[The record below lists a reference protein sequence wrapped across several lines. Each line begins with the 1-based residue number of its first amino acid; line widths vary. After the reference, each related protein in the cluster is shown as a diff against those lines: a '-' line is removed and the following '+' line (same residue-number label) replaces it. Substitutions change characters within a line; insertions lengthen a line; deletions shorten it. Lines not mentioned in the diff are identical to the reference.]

1 MTQYLTPGVYIEEVE
16 RGPQPIQGVPTN
28 IVAFLG
34 ETERGPT
41 YPRLVS
47 SYNDYARLFGSVYDD
62 TKFMPYVVSGF
73 FDNEGT
79 TAYIC
84 RIVPRDATPA
94 YQVYGGYRV
103 TALGPGTWG
112 KNVFVKFTASTTQSY
127 VVPAAGGAPTAQPI
141 GIHMQLAY
149 WEASTLGT
157 AAPYDP
163 WNPAAIPPNAP
174 TPDYTEDFDDI
185 VLDDPADPNY
195 YTKRLGIGV
204 NSNSSFVMFAP
215 DVAAP
220 APPALPA
227 TPVGALGPLAQGGT
241 NAAAAPTVVDYNGNV
256 DGAGN
261 PITDPTQMT
270 GLAALLLDEFRDVS
284 LVYAPNTGGAADIC
298 SSVIDHCQYQSGY
311 RLAVIDAPEGQSNYQ
326 TITPRGMSG
335 NSDTSYA
342 AYYYPW
348 IWISDPVTGKLIK
361 VPPGG
366 HVLGVYARTDDT
378 RGVFK
383 APANEI
389 VDGALDLEYDI
400 SDNTQSVLNPAGV
413 NVIRKFPTRGIRIW
427 GARTL
432 SSDALWKYVNVRRL
446 FIFLERSIYEGTQ
459 WVVFEPNDQRLWAR
473 VVDTIR
479 LFLRQQ
485 WREGAL
491 MGATEDQAFQIACD
505 QSTMT
510 QEDILNGILICQ
522 VGIAPVRPAE
532 FVVFQIYQY
541 TATAQS

>member
-1 MTQYLTPGVYIEEVE
+1 MTTYLTPGVYIQEVE

-41 YPRLVS
+41 YPRLIS
-47 SYNDYARLFGSVYDD
+47 SYNDYARFFGSVYDD

-84 RIVPRDATPA
+84 RIVPRDAKPA
-94 YQVYGGYRV
+94 YHVYGGYRV

-112 KNVFVKFTASTTQSY
+112 KNVFIKFTNSTTQSY
-127 VVPAAGGAPTAQPI
+127 VVPAGGGAPAAQPI

-149 WEASTLGT
+149 WEANTLGQ

-174 TPDYTEDFDDI
+174 TPDYTEDFDDV

-215 DVAAP
+215 DVAAANP
-220 APPALPA
+220 PA
-227 TPVGALGPLAQGGT
+227 TPVGISSVLDQDGT

-256 DGAGN
+256 DSAGN
-261 PITDPTQMT
+261 TITDPSQMT

-284 LVYAPNTGGAADIC
+284 LVYAPNTGAAADIT
-298 SSVIDHCQYQSGY
+298 SSIINHCQYQSGY

-326 TITPRGMSG
+326 TLTPRGMSA

-432 SSDALWKYVNVRRL
+432 ASDALWKYVNVRRL

-473 VVDTIR
+473 VVDTVR

-485 WREGAL
+485 WRQGAL

-510 QEDILNGILICQ
+510 PEDILNGMLICQ

-532 FVVFQIYQY
+532 FVIFQIYQ
-541 TATAQS
+541 ATADAQS

>member
-1 MTQYLTPGVYIEEVE
+1 MTQYLTPGVYIDEIE

-41 YPRLVS
+41 YPRLIS

-94 YQVYGGYRV
+94 YQIYGGYRV

-112 KNVFVKFTASTTQSY
+112 KNVFVKFTPSTTQSY
-127 VVPAAGGAPTAQPI
+127 VVPAGGGAPTAQPI
-141 GIHMQLAY
+141 GVHMQLAY
-149 WEASTLGT
+149 WEASTLGQ

-163 WNPAAIPPNAP
+163 WNAAAIPPNAP
-174 TPDYTEDFDDI
+174 EPDYTEDFDDI
-185 VLDDPADPNY
+185 VLTNPADPNF

-204 NSNSSFVMFAP
+204 DSNSSFVMFAV
-215 DVAAP
+215 DAA
-220 APPALPA
+220 AANPPAS
-227 TPVGALGPLAQGGT
+227 PVGTSGVLNQGGT
-241 NAAAAPTVVDYNGNV
+241 NAAAVPTVVDYNGNV

-261 PITDPTQMT
+261 IITDPSQMT
-270 GLAALLLDEFRDVS
+270 ALAALLLDEFRDVS
-284 LVYAPNTGGAADIC
+284 LVYAPNTGGAADIT
-298 SSVIDHCQYQSGY
+298 SSIINHCQYQSGY
-311 RLAVIDAPEGQSNYQ
+311 RLAVIDAPEGQANYQ
-326 TITPRGMSG
+326 NLTPRGMSG

-432 SSDALWKYVNVRRL
+432 ASDALWKYVNVRRL

-473 VVDTIR
+473 VVDTVR

-485 WREGAL
+485 WRQGAL

-510 QEDILNGILICQ
+510 PEDILNGMLICQ

-532 FVVFQIYQY
+532 FVIFQIYQ
-541 TATAQS
+541 ATADAQS

>member
-1 MTQYLTPGVYIEEVE
+1 
-16 RGPQPIQGVPTN
+16 
-28 IVAFLG
+28 
-34 ETERGPT
+34 
-41 YPRLVS
+41 
-47 SYNDYARLFGSVYDD
+47 
-62 TKFMPYVVSGF
+62 
-73 FDNEGT
+73 
-79 TAYIC
+79 
-84 RIVPRDATPA
+84 
-94 YQVYGGYRV
+94 
-103 TALGPGTWG
+103 
-112 KNVFVKFTASTTQSY
+112 
-127 VVPAAGGAPTAQPI
+127 
-141 GIHMQLAY
+141 
-149 WEASTLGT
+149 
-157 AAPYDP
+157 
-163 WNPAAIPPNAP
+163 
-174 TPDYTEDFDDI
+174 
-185 VLDDPADPNY
+185 
-195 YTKRLGIGV
+195 
-204 NSNSSFVMFAP
+204 
-215 DVAAP
+215 
-220 APPALPA
+220 
-227 TPVGALGPLAQGGT
+227 
-241 NAAAAPTVVDYNGNV
+241 VDS
-256 DGAGN
+256 AGN
-261 PITDPTQMT
+261 TITDPSQMT

-284 LVYAPNTGGAADIC
+284 LVYAPNTGAAADIT
-298 SSVIDHCQYQSGY
+298 SSIINHCQYQSGY

-326 TITPRGMSG
+326 TLTPRGMSA

-432 SSDALWKYVNVRRL
+432 ASDALWKYVNVRRL

-473 VVDTIR
+473 VVDTVR

-485 WREGAL
+485 WRQGAL

-510 QEDILNGILICQ
+510 PEDILNGMLICQ

-532 FVVFQIYQY
+532 FVIFQIYQ
-541 TATAQS
+541 ATADAQS

>member
-1 MTQYLTPGVYIEEVE
+1 MTQYLTPGVYIDEIE

-41 YPRLVS
+41 YPRLIS

-94 YQVYGGYRV
+94 YHIYGGYRV
-103 TALGPGTWG
+103 TALGPGPWG
-112 KNVFVKFTASTTQSY
+112 KNVFVKFTNSTTQSY
-127 VVPAAGGAPTAQPI
+127 VVPAGGGAPTSQPI

-149 WEASTLGT
+149 WEASTLGQ

-163 WNPAAIPPNAP
+163 WNSAAIPANAP
-174 TPDYTEDFDDI
+174 PPDYTEDFDDI
-185 VLDDPADPNY
+185 VLDDPADANY

-204 NSNSSFVMFAP
+204 NSNSSFVMFAL
-215 DVAAP
+215 DAA
-220 APPALPA
+220 AANPPAS
-227 TPVGALGPLAQGGT
+227 PVGTLNVLDQGGAP
-241 NAAAAPTVVDYNGNV
+241 AAAAPAVVDYNGNV
-256 DGAGN
+256 DVHGN
-261 PITDPTQMT
+261 TITDPTQMT
-270 GLAALLLDEFRDVS
+270 GLTALLLDEFRDVS

-298 SSVIDHCQYQSGY
+298 SAIINHCQYQSGY
-311 RLAVIDAPEGQSNYQ
+311 RFAVIDAPEGQSNYQ
-326 TITPRGMSG
+326 NLTPRGMSA

-400 SDNTQSVLNPAGV
+400 SDNSQGFLNPAGV

-432 SSDALWKYVNVRRL
+432 ASDALWKYVNVRRL

-473 VVDTIR
+473 VVDTVR

-485 WREGAL
+485 WRQGAL

-510 QEDILNGILICQ
+510 PEDILNGMLICQ

-532 FVVFQIYQY
+532 FVIFQIYQ
-541 TATAQS
+541 ATADAQS